1 MALLSALKNRNWFE
15 NGSVQA
21 DGGADRRR
29 PITGGFKLL
38 KYYSEDTY

>member
-1 MALLSALKNRNWFE
+1 VHFKELTCFE

-29 PITGGFKLL
+29 PITGEFEIL
-38 KYYSEDTY
+38 KSTLKIFYE